1 MKINIFN
8 FIRKRNRILR
18 LIFNHY
24 LKTNE
29 EIQTSTK
36 WANWQLRKIKLE
48 KLADR
53 LKIGNSAMNRVYFQS
68 IEERKII
75 QLKKEAQKQ

>member
-1 MKINIFN
+1 MFKF
-8 FIRKRNRILR
+8 FKKRDR
-18 LIFNHY
+18 LLVLIYRHY
-24 LKTNE
+24 LKLDE